1 MLGFRETISR
11 LEFGDQP
18 GQRRI
23 IEKKEIKVTAADL
36 HPMATG
42 HIPKYVVAAD
52 GSDYLFSA
60 MVVFFVV
67 LVVLIGVGYLT
78 LHSVPEK
85 MAHENTHPQ
94 FQLVGI
100 LALLA
105 LFTHNGIFW
114 VAAVLV
120 AGFQFPDFA
129 TPMRNIADAIRSLGQ
144 SLAPQA
150 PAEPAPPAPQNTTT
164 PEQ

>member
-1 MLGFRETISR
+1 MN
-11 LEFGDQP
+11 
-18 GQRRI
+18 
-23 IEKKEIKVTAADL
+23 AADL

-52 GSDYLFSA
+52 GSDYLFTA
-60 MVVFFVV
+60 MVVFFVI

-85 MAHENTHPQ
+85 MAHENNHPQ

-114 VAAVLV
+114 IAAILV

-129 TPMRNIADAIRSLGQ
+129 TPLRNIADAIKGLGQ
-144 SLAPQA
+144 
-150 PAEPAPPAPQNTTT
+150 PPAPEPIPEAPAPAAPVAETTEGRGSK
-164 PEQ
+164 P

>member
-1 MLGFRETISR
+1 M
-11 LEFGDQP
+11 
-18 GQRRI
+18 
-23 IEKKEIKVTAADL
+23 TAADL

-42 HIPKYVVAAD
+42 HIPRYVVAAD

-60 MVVFFVV
+60 MIVFFVV

-85 MAHENTHPQ
+85 MAHENNHPQ

-114 VAAVLV
+114 IAAILV

-144 SLAPQA
+144 PPIPQPVPKAPEPVA
-150 PAEPAPPAPQNTTT
+150 PVADTDEGQ
-164 PEQ
+164 ER

>member
-1 MLGFRETISR
+1 MN
-11 LEFGDQP
+11 
-18 GQRRI
+18 
-23 IEKKEIKVTAADL
+23 AADL
-36 HPMATG
+36 HPLATG
-42 HIPKYVVAAD
+42 HIPRYVVAAD

-60 MVVFFVV
+60 MVIFFVV

-85 MAHENTHPQ
+85 MAHENNHPQ

-114 VAAVLV
+114 VAAILV

-129 TPMRNIADAIRSLGQ
+129 TPLRNIADAIKSLGQ
-144 SLAPQA
+144 NPVAAPAPQA
-150 PAEPAPPAPQNTTT
+150 PAPATPAPETT
-164 PEQ
+164 ERQEH

>member
-1 MLGFRETISR
+1 M
-11 LEFGDQP
+11 
-18 GQRRI
+18 
-23 IEKKEIKVTAADL
+23 TAADL

-42 HIPKYVVAAD
+42 HIPRYVVAAD

-60 MVVFFVV
+60 MVVFFVII
-67 LVVLIGVGYLT
+67 VVLIGVGYLT

-85 MAHENTHPQ
+85 MAHENNHPQ

-105 LFTHNGIFW
+105 LFTHNGLFW
-114 VAAVLV
+114 IAAILV

-129 TPMRNIADAIRSLGQ
+129 TPMKNIADAIRSLGRSPVPEAVPEAVQ
-144 SLAPQA
+144 AEAPV
-150 PAEPAPPAPQNTTT
+150 AEPVETQ
-164 PEQ
+164 EQ

>member
-1 MLGFRETISR
+1 M
-11 LEFGDQP
+11 
-18 GQRRI
+18 
-23 IEKKEIKVTAADL
+23 ANL

-42 HIPKYVVAAD
+42 HIPAYVTQAD
-52 GSDYLFSA
+52 GSDYLFTFMLIFTVA
-60 MVVFFVV
+60 M
-67 LVVLIGVGYLT
+67 VVLIGVAYFT
-78 LHSVPEK
+78 LHSIPEK
-85 MAHENTHPQ
+85 MAHETNHPQ

-129 TPMRNIADAIRSLGQ
+129 APLRSIADAIRSLAPGQ
-144 SLAPQA
+144 T
-150 PAEPAPPAPQNTTT
+150 PAPE
-164 PEQ
+164 PEPEPSKPEVQGH

>member
-1 MLGFRETISR
+1 MTG
-11 LEFGDQP
+11 
-18 GQRRI
+18 
-23 IEKKEIKVTAADL
+23 ADI

-42 HIPKYVVAAD
+42 HIPSYVTQAD
-52 GSDYLFSA
+52 GSDFLFTF
-60 MVVFFVV
+60 MVFFTVGV
-67 LVVLIGVGYLT
+67 VVLIGVGYLT

-85 MAHENTHPQ
+85 MAHENNHPQ

-114 VAAVLV
+114 IAAILV

-129 TPMRNIADAIRSLGQ
+129 APLRSIADAIRSL
-144 SLAPQA
+144 APGRGL
-150 PAEPAPPAPQNTTT
+150 PPEPEAPPAPVTDQGTRT
-164 PEQ
+164 EGDVADA

>member
-1 MLGFRETISR
+1 
-11 LEFGDQP
+11 
-18 GQRRI
+18 
-23 IEKKEIKVTAADL
+23 VTAADL
-36 HPMATG
+36 HPLATG
-42 HIPKYVVAAD
+42 HIPRYVVAAD

-60 MVVFFVV
+60 MIVFFVV

-85 MAHENTHPQ
+85 MAHENNHPQ

-114 VAAVLV
+114 IAAILV

-144 SLAPQA
+144 APVPQPVPEA
-150 PAEPAPPAPQNTTT
+150 PEPVAPVAEV
-164 PEQ
+164 EEGREH

>member
-1 MLGFRETISR
+1 M
-11 LEFGDQP
+11 
-18 GQRRI
+18 
-23 IEKKEIKVTAADL
+23 TAADL

-42 HIPKYVVAAD
+42 HIPRYVVAAD

-60 MVVFFVV
+60 MIVFFVV

-85 MAHENTHPQ
+85 MAHENNHPQ

-105 LFTHNGIFW
+105 LFTHNGLFW
-114 VAAVLV
+114 VAAILV

-129 TPMRNIADAIRSLGQ
+129 TPLRNIADAIRSLGRV
-144 SLAPQA
+144 QA
-150 PAEPAPPAPQNTTT
+150 PEPLPEAAAPAASVREAGEAQ
-164 PEQ
+164 EHSK